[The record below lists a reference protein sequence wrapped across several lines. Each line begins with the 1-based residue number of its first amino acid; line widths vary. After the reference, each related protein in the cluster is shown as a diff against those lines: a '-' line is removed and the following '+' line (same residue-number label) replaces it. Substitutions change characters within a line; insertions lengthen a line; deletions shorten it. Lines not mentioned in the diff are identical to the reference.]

1 LQLNS
6 VVLCRRGRESR
17 PCPKLRS
24 VGIIGMEYV
33 FTPVA
38 ARDVPE
44 PGTLGL
50 LTLGLVKGRLRQP
63 LTD

>member
-1 LQLNS
+1 
-6 VVLCRRGRESR
+6 
-17 PCPKLRS
+17 
-24 VGIIGMEYV
+24 MEYE

-50 LTLGLVKGRLRQP
+50 LTLGLVKGRLRKP